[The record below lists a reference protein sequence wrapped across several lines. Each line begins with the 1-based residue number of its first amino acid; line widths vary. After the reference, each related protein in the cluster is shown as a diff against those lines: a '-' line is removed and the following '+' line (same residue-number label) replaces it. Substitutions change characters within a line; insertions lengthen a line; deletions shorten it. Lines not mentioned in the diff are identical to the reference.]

1 MATQIMAMSV
11 RPGLAERLHRA
22 TDLAGRIP
30 VSFLA
35 LIMRIA
41 LAAIFIK
48 SGMTKLANFDITIS
62 LFQDEYMVPLLPPAV
77 AAVMATITE
86 LGCASLILAGLGTR
100 LAVLP
105 LLGLTFVIEVFV
117 YPENW
122 VEHLT
127 WASMLLF
134 LVTQGAGKL
143 SFDHLI
149 RKALERR
156 WGYAA

>member
-1 MATQIMAMSV
+1 MATHILEMPA
-11 RPGLAERLHRA
+11 RPGLAERLHQA
-22 TDLAGRIP
+22 TALAEQMP
-30 VSFLA
+30 VSL
-35 LIMRIA
+35 LSLMIRVA

-48 SGMTKLANFDITIS
+48 SGMTKIANFDITIS

-77 AAVMATITE
+77 AAVLATVTE
-86 LGCASLILAGLGTR
+86 LGCSSLILAGFATR
-100 LAVLP
+100 LAALP

-134 LVTQGAGKL
+134 LLAHGAGKL
-143 SFDHLI
+143 SLDHFI
-149 RKALERR
+149 RKAFERR
-156 WGYAA
+156 WGYAS

>member
-1 MATQIMAMSV
+1 MATQIMEMSA
-11 RPGLAERLHRA
+11 RPGLAERLHQA
-22 TDLAGRIP
+22 TGIAGRIP
-30 VSFLA
+30 VSLLA
-35 LIMRIA
+35 LMMRVA

-48 SGMTKLANFDITIS
+48 SGMTKLVNFDITVS

-77 AAVMATITE
+77 AAVMATVTE

-100 LAVLP
+100 FAALP

-127 WASMLLF
+127 WASMLLY
-134 LVTQGAGKL
+134 LVAMGAGKL
-143 SFDHLI
+143 SLDGLI
-149 RKALERR
+149 LKFYGRD
-156 WGYAA
+156 

>member
-1 MATQIMAMSV
+1 MATQIMAMSA
-11 RPGLAERLHRA
+11 RPGLAERLHRV

-100 LAVLP
+100 FAALP